1 MPAAASSSTS
11 GEALLGG
18 VASAGACVF
27 SNPIDVI
34 RVRQQLPSRTAF
46 PYAGIQAGLRP
57 ALLYNLSLNGAR
69 FSLFRVLTDDMGPIA
84 AGLASGGVAGFMA
97 SPLAHLRTLLQAGY
111 SSAESMRLLSRQPFA
126 GAPLWALRNAGH
138 TAAIFSLYQYCHDHL
153 VLPAAAD
160 GASSP
165 SWLRPLASSLF
176 AASIS
181 CFLMNPLDV
190 LATRVF
196 AASAQLLPPPAQ
208 QPLRAAAVAAAP
220 PPPPAAAAASAPV
233 RPLLLL
239 RTAYRGL
246 GANLLRTVPHTVL
259 TFVFIEALRERTLA
273 PLPSAA
279 ATPAAVDADA
289 PRRRVSRRA
298 TVGMPCRGG
307 MY

>member
-1 MPAAASSSTS
+1 M
-11 GEALLGG
+11 
-18 VASAGACVF
+18 
-27 SNPIDVI
+27 SN
-34 RVRQQLPSRTAF
+34 SF
-46 PYAGIQAGLRP
+46 EG
-57 ALLYNLSLNGAR
+57 
-69 FSLFRVLTDDMGPIA
+69 
-84 AGLASGGVAGFMA
+84 
-97 SPLAHLRTLLQAGY
+97 
-111 SSAESMRLLSRQPFA
+111 
-126 GAPLWALRNAGH
+126 
-138 TAAIFSLYQYCHDHL
+138 
-153 VLPAAAD
+153 
-160 GASSP
+160 
-165 SWLRPLASSLF
+165 WL
-176 AASIS
+176 S

-196 AASAQLLPPPAQ
+196 AASAQLLPPPPRRLAK
-208 QPLRAAAVAAAP
+208 AAA
-220 PPPPAAAAASAPV
+220 PAAAAASAPV

-298 TVGMPCRGG
+298 TVGMPSRGG